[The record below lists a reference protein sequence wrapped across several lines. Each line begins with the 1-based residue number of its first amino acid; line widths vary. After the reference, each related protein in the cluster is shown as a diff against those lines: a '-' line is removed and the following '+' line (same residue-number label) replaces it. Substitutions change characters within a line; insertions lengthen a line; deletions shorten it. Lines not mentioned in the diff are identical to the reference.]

1 LNEVND
7 SYIDK
12 TSKKDRY
19 NLHQF
24 YRGEGSGTEYF
35 PAQQITEEVYRV
47 HALKIVTLSM
57 DFLGAT
63 VKQRKKLEADWID
76 ILPSLD
82 NVRMLSVRHRVNQN
96 YFEAICKMKNLE
108 KLYFWTSTVE
118 SINNIV
124 NLKKL
129 DFLGLSSFSRL
140 SDISPIL
147 GLTNLTHLSIENSF
161 KIENYEI
168 IGNMHDLVGLRLNG
182 DCFAPKNLRLQTL
195 TAFKSLKKLKHLD
208 LSCASVI
215 DKSYDSI
222 LDMVT
227 LERFD
232 SHSEISKSLREKI
245 KANHKTLKAGFFMDW
260 DFENKRI
267 YEGKEW

>member
-1 LNEVND
+1 LNEVNEPNINK
-7 SYIDK
+7 SG
-12 TSKKDRY
+12 KKDRY
-19 NLHQF
+19 KLHQF
-24 YRGEGSGTEYF
+24 YQGEGSGPEYF

-47 HALKIVTLSM
+47 HALKIATLSM

-63 VKQRKKLEADWID
+63 NKQRKKLEADWID
-76 ILPSLD
+76 IIPSLD
-82 NVRMLSVRHRVNQN
+82 NVTILSVRHRVNQN

-108 KLYFWTSTVE
+108 KIYFWTSTVE
-118 SINNIV
+118 SLNNIA

-129 DFLGLSSFSRL
+129 DSLGISSFSRL

-147 GLTNLTHLSIENSF
+147 SLKNLTHLSIDSSF

-168 IGNMHDLVGLRLNG
+168 IGDMHSLIGLRLNG
-182 DCFAPKNLRLQTL
+182 DCTAPKNLRLQTL
-195 TAFKSLKKLKHLD
+195 KPFKSLKNLKHLD

-215 DKSYDSI
+215 DKSYDTI
-222 LDMVT
+222 LDMT
-227 LERFD
+227 SLERFD
-232 SHSEISKSLREKI
+232 THSEISKSLREKI
-245 KANHKTLKAGFFMDW
+245 KSNHKTLKAGFFMDW